1 MIDDTG
7 LEPSGEVPPSGG
19 TDKDNSHEDANLES
33 GEEEEEEEIEEDT
46 VKTLI
51 RNQTKKKN
59 GTSKKFGEHRELM
72 ITISSK
78 QTMG

>member
-1 MIDDTG
+1 VIDDTG

-19 TDKDNSHEDANLES
+19 TDKDDSHEDANLES

-51 RNQTKKKN
+51 RNQTKKN
-59 GTSKKFGEHRELM
+59 
-72 ITISSK
+72 
-78 QTMG
+78 

>member
-19 TDKDNSHEDANLES
+19 TDKDDSHEDANLES

-51 RNQTKKKN
+51 RNQTKKN
-59 GTSKKFGEHRELM
+59 
-72 ITISSK
+72 
-78 QTMG
+78 